1 MNVTGGST
9 ARNVM
14 AENDKTQTGEAN
26 AVKHKYGRINKEYAM
41 QLATCAPEADG
52 PIYMVNLMKYFEV
65 AQYDDSSAPAI
76 SGREADDK
84 YNPASVLN
92 KIGAS
97 IVFVADVLDDHVG
110 DEDWDRIAIVRYATR
125 LSFIE
130 MQSRKDFGEKHV
142 HKAAGMLRTTLLASR
157 PLDESLDKRDR
168 PQPLELRYLVM
179 VVRQTTDRESVLA
192 SIPESVSFTVEGTVL
207 SDGRFWDTVQLIPVA
222 TQTAADELAATLS
235 HLAAESSYVMTLRAS
250 IDGLTAA

>member
-1 MNVTGGST
+1 
-9 ARNVM
+9 M
-14 AENDKTQTGEAN
+14 AENDNTQTGEAN

-130 MQSRKDFGEKHV
+130 MQS
-142 HKAAGMLRTTLLASR
+142 
-157 PLDESLDKRDR
+157 
-168 PQPLELRYLVM
+168 Y
-179 VVRQTTDRESVLA
+179 
-192 SIPESVSFTVEGTVL
+192 
-207 SDGRFWDTVQLIPVA
+207 
-222 TQTAADELAATLS
+222 
-235 HLAAESSYVMTLRAS
+235 
-250 IDGLTAA
+250 

>member
-1 MNVTGGST
+1 MSSPNDNP
-9 ARNVM
+9 AQQ
-14 AENDKTQTGEAN
+14 AEEQSPL
-26 AVKHKYGRINKEYAM
+26 KHKYGRINKDYAM
-41 QLATCAPEADG
+41 QLATCAPDADG

-65 AQYDDSSAPAI
+65 AQYDDASTTQI

-97 IVFVADVLDDHVG
+97 IVFVADVLDNHVG
-110 DEDWDRIAIVRYATR
+110 DEDWDRIAIVRYASR
-125 LSFIE
+125 VSFIE

-157 PLDESLDKRDR
+157 PLDESLDTRDR
-168 PQPLELRYLVM
+168 PAPLEFRYLVM
-179 VVRQTTDRESVLA
+179 VVRQTDDRNKVFA
-192 SIPESVSFTVEGTVL
+192 GHDAVSFDVEGTVL

-222 TQTAADELAATLS
+222 NEQAANAMARSMTDLVAG
-235 HLAAESSYVMTLRAS
+235 SSYAMTLRAT
-250 IDGLTAA
+250 IDGLTTK